1 MASSGRSSSTAWTST
16 AAWSRTGPG
25 YGGYVVA
32 RVSGDI
38 AAATSTIAREIHAF
52 DPTVPVFEMRT
63 MEERIGDSLARPRF
77 SALMLGALAG
87 FAVLLAGIGVY
98 GVMSYL
104 VTQST
109 RDIGVRM
116 ALGADRRRIV
126 GLVVR
131 QGMVLAAVGIA
142 VGVLGAAALT
152 RVIASLLFGVGAFDA
167 ATFAAVPLI
176 LGIVAL
182 LAVYL
187 PARRAAAIDPVVA
200 FRCE

>member
-1 MASSGRSSSTAWTST
+1 
-16 AAWSRTGPG
+16 
-25 YGGYVVA
+25 
-32 RVSGDI
+32 
-38 AAATSTIAREIHAF
+38 
-52 DPTVPVFEMRT
+52 
-63 MEERIGDSLARPRF
+63 
-77 SALMLGALAG
+77 MLGAFAG
-87 FAVLLAGIGVY
+87 FALLLAAVGVY

-167 ATFAAVPLI
+167 ATFAAEPLI
-176 LGIVAL
+176 LAVVAL